1 MMIKRSNGSK
11 ISSEAALE
19 ATIQTS
25 HKGLDA
31 TKRLQTT
38 AESMNRL
45 KGSYFS
51 YFLMFNFYY
60 LAWALFSALISVYLI
75 GLGFS
80 AGEAS
85 FVVSVSFF
93 ASMLTQLMIGSMAD
107 KYGSKQVSSWML
119 LEQPWAVLFSCF
131 AGPYG

>member
-51 YFLMFNFYY
+51 YFFDVQFLLLSLGAVFSFNLGVFNRT
-60 LAWALFSALISVYLI
+60 WLFSR
-75 GLGFS
+75 
-80 AGEAS
+80 
-85 FVVSVSFF
+85 
-93 ASMLTQLMIGSMAD
+93 
-107 KYGSKQVSSWML
+107 
-119 LEQPWAVLFSCF
+119 
-131 AGPYG
+131 